1 MRGFINDET
10 MCYFNSAVQCLFNIP
25 VLTNHFLRDP
35 YKGEGGCMFTTIY
48 QVLLKHYWTADKTPL
63 NLDGLHFAFRK
74 EFPRFRSDEQHDVQE
89 TVLCIIDILERSQ
102 PIIKNW
108 FYGKK
113 TQETIWPGGK
123 TVNEEDFSIHL
134 MTYRGDPDMSKMIKD
149 STDWNVLE
157 NFQDVNGITYNA
169 ATTRMLFSKLPP
181 ILMISFDTK
190 SRIKMIQNMSLDDHQ
205 YNLIA
210 CVLHTGNQSGGHYV
224 SYIRRKSN
232 WYFINDEHVKEIPP
246 PPEGSYYLMIYSS

>member
-10 MCYFNSAVQCLFNIP
+10 MCYFNSAIQCLFNIP

-113 TQETIWPGGK
+113 IQETIWPGGK

>member
-1 MRGFINDET
+1 MRGFVNDET
-10 MCYFNSAVQCLFNIP
+10 MCYFNSAIQCLFNIP

-113 TQETIWPGGK
+113 IQETIWPGGK
-123 TVNEEDFSIHL
+123 AVNEEDFSIHL

>member
-169 ATTRMLFSKLPP
+169 ATTRYAFFLNSHPF
-181 ILMISFDTK
+181 
-190 SRIKMIQNMSLDDHQ
+190 
-205 YNLIA
+205 
-210 CVLHTGNQSGGHYV
+210 
-224 SYIRRKSN
+224 
-232 WYFINDEHVKEIPP
+232 
-246 PPEGSYYLMIYSS
+246 

>member
-1 MRGFINDET
+1 MRGFVNDET
-10 MCYFNSAVQCLFNIP
+10 MCYFNSAIQCLFNIP

>member
-1 MRGFINDET
+1 
-10 MCYFNSAVQCLFNIP
+10 MCYFNSAIQCLFNIP

-113 TQETIWPGGK
+113 IQETIWPGGK
-123 TVNEEDFSIHL
+123 AVNEEDFSIHL

>member
-1 MRGFINDET
+1 
-10 MCYFNSAVQCLFNIP
+10 MCYFNSAIQCLFNIP

-113 TQETIWPGGK
+113 IQETIWPGGK

>member
-1 MRGFINDET
+1 MRGFVNDET
-10 MCYFNSAVQCLFNIP
+10 MCYFNSAIQCLFNIP

-48 QVLLKHYWTADKTPL
+48 QVLLKHYWTAVKTPL